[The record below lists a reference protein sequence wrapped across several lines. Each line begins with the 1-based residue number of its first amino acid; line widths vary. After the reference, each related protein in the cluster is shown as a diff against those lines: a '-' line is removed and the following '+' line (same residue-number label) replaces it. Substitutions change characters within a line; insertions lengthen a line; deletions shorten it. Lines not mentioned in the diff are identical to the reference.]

1 MEVNFTV
8 TGVDEWVSAEGATA
22 YPNPSNGQ
30 FTLQMPEDISGAYQ
44 VEVVNMTGQVVYRE
58 SNLTSAKWS
67 ANIDAT
73 NGIYVVRVIADE
85 KQFRLPI
92 VIEK

>member
-1 MEVNFTV
+1 M
-8 TGVDEWVSAEGATA
+8 
-22 YPNPSNGQ
+22 
-30 FTLQMPEDISGAYQ
+30 
-44 VEVVNMTGQVVYRE
+44 
-58 SNLTSAKWS
+58 WS
-67 ANIDAT
+67 ANIDAA